1 MNLSRNALRIESHT
15 TLENTKIVTNPRAGE
30 LNKLYPDSLAAKKEA
45 ARTAKGGLGYEG
57 IKVGPPLE
65 MPQEYIDQMHNKI
78 QTILTVFTKLSD
90 VYNSKSEAGSNTSK
104 YPLLV
109 KILQGQFE
117 DSEIQKMMTDLKD
130 CQTTIGARFGA
141 DVIGDKILEIN
152 MSCPGGVLGMPTII
166 ASANGEELVESN
178 NQNEEYAKTIDEYYK
193 KATGEASRDR
203 SIAVLY
209 HDASTTVATQSVI
222 DFENLGYTNVNTLP
236 AEAILYNGQKA
247 YFVDA
252 ESGEEVY
259 LDQVILSYHYQALP
273 GDPISQAIM
282 DGNLV
287 AEASNFS
294 KIVLAGKSTMA
305 VMTMLLEN
313 KILAKSLGVT
323 TDELET
329 IDNSLPKTYQSSSK
343 YFRKNG
349 ITALNFE
356 EKLEKMGRNGAA
368 NGLDTWF
375 KLSSGVRYG
384 SRGVF
389 KAYPDKKTNRKL
401 IQEYKKEVRAKA
413 NESGLAVFNQ
423 VDLLSQLVAYLK
435 ANNMPLGITND
446 ELVAQLKTV
455 SQNQEYAGEKIFE
468 GLTIV
473 IKSNLKT
480 NIGDVLTSNLTN
492 FLYYYAITK
501 TVLPVIIQEGIAVDK
516 ENNFEI
522 RMAGS
527 ISNDNGENGVE
538 TTTIRNYGNSW
549 IPDKSGKVFNGI
561 VGTE

>member
-1 MNLSRNALRIESHT
+1 MNLPRNTLKIEPHT

-45 ARTAKGGLGYEG
+45 TRTAKGGLGYEG
-57 IKVGPPLE
+57 INVGPQLE
-65 MPQEYIDQMHNKI
+65 MPQEYIDQMHSKI

-90 VYNSKSEAGSNTSK
+90 VYNSKSEGNSNASK

-117 DSEIQKMMTDLKD
+117 ESQIQKMMTDLKD

-166 ASANGEELVESN
+166 ASANSEELSESN
-178 NQNEEYAKTIDEYYK
+178 NQNEEYAKTLDEYYK
-193 KATGEASRDR
+193 KATGEALRDR
-203 SIAVLY
+203 SIVIAYLYGTTTDVTQAV
-209 HDASTTVATQSVI
+209 D
-222 DFENLGYTNVNTLP
+222 DFTELGYSNIEALP
-236 AEAILYNGQKA
+236 VEAIFYDGETAFYL
-247 YFVDA
+247 
-252 ESGEEVY
+252 ETTSGNKIII
-259 LDQVILSYHYQALP
+259 DQVIGHYHYQALP
-273 GDPISQAIM
+273 GDPLPQAIM

-356 EKLEKMGRNGAA
+356 EKLEEMGRNGAA
-368 NGLDTWF
+368 NGLNTWF

-389 KAYPDKKTNRKL
+389 KAHPTKKTNKNL
-401 IQEYKKEVRAKA
+401 IQEYKKEVREKA
-413 NESGLAVFNQ
+413 YETGTVSAFSQ
-423 VDLLSQLVAYLK
+423 VDFVNQLLIY
-435 ANNMPLGITND
+435 
-446 ELVAQLKTV
+446 
-455 SQNQEYAGEKIFE
+455 
-468 GLTIV
+468 
-473 IKSNLKT
+473 LKT
-480 NIGDVLTSNLTN
+480 NNLKLTISNEDL
-492 FLYYYAITK
+492 
-501 TVLPVIIQEGIAVDK
+501 IQEIKIMV
-516 ENNFEI
+516 
-522 RMAGS
+522 
-527 ISNDNGENGVE
+527 
-538 TTTIRNYGNSW
+538 
-549 IPDKSGKVFNGI
+549 I
-561 VGTE
+561 VP